1 MRLAGLEL
9 EIKELNALDPATLD
23 DDELQSIVL
32 ELHRLSSS
40 LDAVRASLIAAFDAR
55 RSWADTGARSC
66 AAFLSKET
74 GRPKPECGSQVS
86 LARRL
91 RHLPLVA
98 AAWAAGEI
106 SEAHVRRI
114 LAARNH
120 RTAVLLERDE
130 TVLVDHAKTMAFHEF
145 QQAMAY
151 WELRADP
158 DGADA
163 ADVDRRDRRRVSF
176 DTTLG
181 GMGCGTIVLDPVSA
195 ETFGDEL
202 RRIEAD
208 LFTEE
213 RARIKERLG
222 RDPKAG
228 EHERT
233 PDQRRADALVEMA
246 RRSKTMPD
254 DGRPPRPLFQVVLGA
269 ESLSRLIEL
278 ASGQVVAPSALVP
291 WISEADIGRYLFD
304 GTPDRVISVSRR
316 RTFTGALRDLVKV
329 RDRWCYH
336 PCCDTPATRCQIDH
350 IEPFS
355 AGGLTAQDNGRPA
368 CGPHNRH
375 RHRHRRPP
383 PDPDW

>member
-9 EIKELNALDPATLD
+9 EIKDLAALDPASLD

-32 ELHRLSSS
+32 ELHQLSSS
-40 LDAVRASLIAAFDAR
+40 LDAARASLVAAFDLR
-55 RSWADTGARSC
+55 RSWADSGARSC

-98 AAWAAGEI
+98 AAWGAGEI

-114 LAARNH
+114 LAARNP
-120 RTAVLLERDE
+120 RTAELLARDE
-130 TVLVDHAKTMAFHEF
+130 AVLVDHAKTMAFHEF

-202 RRIEAD
+202 RRIEA
-208 LFTEE
+208 E
-213 RARIKERLG
+213 RSPRNGPESKRSSVAIPE
-222 RDPKAG
+222 PASTSAPPTSAG
-228 EHERT
+228 LT
-233 PDQRRADALVEMA
+233 PSSRWL
-246 RRSKTMPD
+246 
-254 DGRPPRPLFQVVLGA
+254 DGRPPCPRTDAHPDRC
-269 ESLSRLIEL
+269 SR
-278 ASGQVVAPSALVP
+278 SCSAPS
-291 WISEADIGRYLFD
+291 R
-304 GTPDRVISVSRR
+304 
-316 RTFTGALRDLVKV
+316 
-329 RDRWCYH
+329 
-336 PCCDTPATRCQIDH
+336 
-350 IEPFS
+350 
-355 AGGLTAQDNGRPA
+355 
-368 CGPHNRH
+368 
-375 RHRHRRPP
+375 
-383 PDPDW
+383 